1 MLTSLGVLEEPLGN
15 TRLHVARLV
24 ASLLY
29 TSSSSHA
36 VVAQELCR
44 LNTMDL
50 LLVSRADEPHVPLKR
65 FTFRWQHLLFL
76 FISEFQD
83 LFFKYTWNNFLHL
96 QVELCVAA
104 ILRPCAHEMRLQP
117 GLVAQ
122 EKAKPPQDAPAEQPA
137 AETPCEPAV
146 TAENTAH
153 SLMVTHVGLSL
164 LPRPPL
170 SLLLVPHSTL
180 IH

>member
-50 LLVSRADEPHVPLKR
+50 LLVSSADSRMLSE
-65 FTFRWQHLLFL
+65 TFDTVAKIPCF
-76 FISEFQD
+76 FSFFQD

-122 EKAKPPQDAPAEQPA
+122 DKLKPLADTPPEQSA
-137 AETPCEPAV
+137 AETPSEPAV
-146 TAENTAH
+146 TPENAAH
-153 SLMVTHVGLSL
+153 SLMVTHVRVLASFFFS
-164 LPRPPL
+164 PPD
-170 SLLLVPHSTL
+170 SFL
-180 IH
+180 I

>member
-50 LLVSRADEPHVPLKR
+50 LLVSSADSQADSRMLSQ
-65 FTFRWQHLLFL
+65 TFDTVAK
-76 FISEFQD
+76 IPC
-83 LFFKYTWNNFLHL
+83 FFFFF
-96 QVELCVAA
+96 
-104 ILRPCAHEMRLQP
+104 P
-117 GLVAQ
+117 GLVFQ
-122 EKAKPPQDAPAEQPA
+122 IHLEQLPPSPSGALRRSHPPSLRSRD
-137 AETPCEPAV
+137 ETPA
-146 TAENTAH
+146 
-153 SLMVTHVGLSL
+153 GLSG
-164 LPRPPL
+164 PGQTKASCGRSARAVCCRN
-170 SLLLVPHSTL
+170 SL
-180 IH
+180 